1 MKGSLLVDLN
11 IDNGI
16 VVCTLAPTNCF
27 TLDRLYKV
35 TEGNVT
41 DDRGDVH
48 SPCVSRFE
56 VVERETEATDLRK
69 QLCKAAMR
77 VLENEN
83 VTAKSIAT
91 IATLHNEGKI

>member
-1 MKGSLLVDLN
+1 MAGKLLADLN
-11 IDNGI
+11 ITNGT
-16 VVCTLAPTNCF
+16 VECTFCPTTFF
-27 TLDRLYKV
+27 TVGKPYEVADSYL
-35 TEGNVT
+35 T
-41 DDRGDVH
+41 DDEGDRH
-48 SPCVSRFE
+48 RPSVSRFE